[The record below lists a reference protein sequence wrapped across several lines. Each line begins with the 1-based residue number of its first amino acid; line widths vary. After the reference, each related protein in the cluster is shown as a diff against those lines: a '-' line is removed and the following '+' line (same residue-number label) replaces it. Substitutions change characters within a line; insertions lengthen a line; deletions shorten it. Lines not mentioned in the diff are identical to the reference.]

1 MDSAELLEVER
12 LMNEEILKNIP
23 VETNIMALEQ
33 AIATGA
39 ERIEATPEA
48 GEAWTQ
54 MCDMILG
61 MTLVPKGIEDRPWF
75 LGANVP
81 GKKPTTLCYLGGMAG
96 YCAELDKEIGGG
108 FPGYEMSKAP
118 VPA

>member
-1 MDSAELLEVER
+1 M
-12 LMNEEILKNIP
+12 
-23 VETNIMALEQ
+23 
-33 AIATGA
+33 
-39 ERIEATPEA
+39 
-48 GEAWTQ
+48 
-54 MCDMILG
+54 
-61 MTLVPKGIEDRPWF
+61 
-75 LGANVP
+75 